1 MRLTL
6 RTLLAWIDGLLPDID
21 RDELA
26 AKIAASPVAP
36 RLVERI
42 EEVTA
47 RPGLPAPRPD
57 GRGLAE
63 DANTAAEFLD
73 NMLPV
78 ERLEAFER
86 VCLDSDIHLAEVAE
100 CHALL
105 AEVARDPAVVSL
117 LPRSEQARLLEKV
130 SRQMSHPPE
139 ESRQREEAALV
150 RVMRE
155 AATPALAPPIA
166 AGGRSSPRA
175 SFGAWL
181 SAIAA
186 LLLLVVLGGLLVRML
201 WLPPRGDRQ
210 VAAADRAAIDA
221 SPRETPLPPPAPAA
235 LEPPA
240 PEPTGLAQVD
250 APADVTPPSENA
262 EAAKEPAAVRVDAPV
277 PAARGRVASDQPGDQ
292 PGEPLAAAPLVPL
305 PVMEEEAAAEP
316 ARPEPLVAA
325 PRASG
330 GVVGSG
336 PVLHRVDREGM
347 VAWEPLLAGASLADV
362 EEFIVPPHL
371 YPVLERGGVMIRLL
385 PNTRAAV
392 VFDSDGTPRVEVIFG
407 QAVVW
412 SEAAEA
418 PVGIT
423 AAGLSGTC
431 TLGRQPVGV
440 EVKLIRNGG
449 DDPAAV
455 PPGRSVRLITSG
467 GSRWRQTEA
476 DGGPPGVPLAG
487 LALEQPL
494 PPRGGLEWESSAA
507 AAARQL
513 PPAAAPSWM
522 QLTAA
527 TDPVGRRAA
536 AAISAG
542 LVPGQSAADSLRGM
556 MASRRAEDRMVAAAT
571 LALAGDYEPLVEL
584 LCDNTPSRRLREG
597 QWNELEAATVPRAL
611 ARGVNAAAALRQAF
625 VARGPDGRGGEL
637 FLLARGLSAGELA
650 GGGEAALVAALEDP
664 ELVVRRYAIR
674 NLLTLLP
681 DPTQASSDYRPE
693 RTQQLNDKGV
703 AWWRARLAG
712 GGLGDGRAEDG
723 PEP

>member
-26 AKIAASPVAP
+26 AKIAVSPVAP

-100 CHALL
+100 CHTLL
-105 AEVARDPAVVSL
+105 AEVARDPGVVPL
-117 LPRSEQARLLEKV
+117 LPRSEQAQLLEKV

-155 AATPALAPPIA
+155 AAAPVQPIA

-175 SFGAWL
+175 SLGAWF

-201 WLPPRGDRQ
+201 WQPPRGDRQ
-210 VAAADRAAIDA
+210 VAEADRAAGDA
-221 SPRETPLPPPAPAA
+221 SPRETPLPPPVEPPAPAA
-235 LEPPA
+235 LESPA
-240 PEPTGLAQVD
+240 PEPAAFAKVD
-250 APADVTPPSENA
+250 APADVTPPSDAAAAA
-262 EAAKEPAAVRVDAPV
+262 EGPAAVRDDAQM
-277 PAARGRVASDQPGDQ
+277 PAAEGRVASDQ
-292 PGEPLAAAPLVPL
+292 PGEPLAAATLVPL

-316 ARPEPLVAA
+316 VRPEPLVVA
-325 PRASG
+325 PRATG
-330 GVVGSG
+330 GVVGGG

-347 VAWEPLLAGASLADV
+347 AAWEPLLAGTPLADV

-412 SEAAEA
+412 SEAAETT
-418 PVGIT
+418 VGIT

-431 TLGRQPVGV
+431 TLGPRQPVGV
-440 EVKLIRNGG
+440 EVTLIRNGG

-513 PPAAAPSWM
+513 PPAAEPSWM
-522 QLTAA
+522 QLTAV

-571 LALAGDYEPLVEL
+571 LALAGDYEPLIEL
-584 LCDNTPSRRLREG
+584 LCDDTPSRRLLEG

-625 VARGPDGRGGEL
+625 VARGPNGRGGEL

-664 ELVVRRYAIR
+664 ELVVRRYAIK

-693 RTQQLNDKGV
+693 RTQRLNDKGV
-703 AWWRARLAG
+703 DWWRARLAG

>member
-26 AKIAASPVAP
+26 AKIAVSPVAP

-100 CHALL
+100 CHTLL
-105 AEVARDPAVVSL
+105 AEVARDPGAVPL

-155 AATPALAPPIA
+155 AAAPAPATPIA

-175 SFGAWL
+175 SLGAWI

-201 WLPPRGDRQ
+201 WQPPRGDRQ
-210 VAAADRAAIDA
+210 VAAADRAAGDA
-221 SPRETPLPPPAPAA
+221 SPRETPLPPPAAPAPAA

-240 PEPTGLAQVD
+240 PEPAAFAKVD
-250 APADVTPPSENA
+250 APANVTPPSDEA
-262 EAAKEPAAVRVDAPV
+262 EAAEGPAAVRVDAPM
-277 PAARGRVASDQPGDQ
+277 PAANGGVASDQ
-292 PGEPLAAAPLVPL
+292 PGEPLAAATVVPL
-305 PVMEEEAAAEP
+305 PVMEEETAAEP
-316 ARPEPLVAA
+316 VRPEPLVVA
-325 PRASG
+325 PRAAG
-330 GVVGSG
+330 GVVGGG

-347 VAWEPLLAGASLADV
+347 VAWEPLLAGTPLADV

-392 VFDSDGTPRVEVIFG
+392 VFDSDGTRRVEVIFG

-418 PVGIT
+418 TVGIT
-423 AAGLSGTC
+423 AAGLSGRC
-431 TLGRQPVGV
+431 TLGPRQPVGV

-476 DGGPPGVPLAG
+476 DGGLPGVALAG

-513 PPAAAPSWM
+513 PPAAEPSWM
-522 QLTAA
+522 QLTAV

-584 LCDNTPSRRLREG
+584 LCDDTPSRRLREG

-625 VARGPDGRGGEL
+625 VARGPGGRGGEL

-664 ELVVRRYAIR
+664 ELVVRRYAIK

-693 RTQQLNDKGV
+693 RTQRLNDKGV
-703 AWWRARLAG
+703 AWWRARQAG

>member
-26 AKIAASPVAP
+26 AKIAVSPVAP

-100 CHALL
+100 CHTLL
-105 AEVARDPAVVSL
+105 AEVARDPGAVPL

-130 SRQMSHPPE
+130 FRQMSHPPE

-155 AATPALAPPIA
+155 AAAPVPPIA

-175 SFGAWL
+175 SLGSWF

-186 LLLLVVLGGLLVRML
+186 LLLLVVLSGLLVRML

-210 VAAADRAAIDA
+210 VAAADRAAGDA
-221 SPRETPLPPPAPAA
+221 APRETPLPSPV
-235 LEPPA
+235 EPPA
-240 PEPTGLAQVD
+240 PEPAAFAKVD
-250 APADVTPPSENA
+250 APADVTPPSDEA
-262 EAAKEPAAVRVDAPV
+262 EAAEGPAAVRVDAPM
-277 PAARGRVASDQPGDQ
+277 PAAEGRVASDQR
-292 PGEPLAAAPLVPL
+292 GEPLAAAAPVPL

-316 ARPEPLVAA
+316 VRPEPLVVA
-325 PRASG
+325 PRAAG
-330 GVVGSG
+330 GVVGGG
-336 PVLHRVDREGM
+336 PVLHRVEREGM
-347 VAWEPLLAGASLADV
+347 VAWEPLLAGAPLADA

-385 PNTRAAV
+385 PDTRAAV

-418 PVGIT
+418 TVGIT
-423 AAGLSGTC
+423 AAGLSGRC
-431 TLGRQPVGV
+431 TLGPRQPVGV

-476 DGGPPGVPLAG
+476 DGGPPGVSLAG

-513 PPAAAPSWM
+513 PPAAEPSWM
-522 QLTAA
+522 QLTA
-527 TDPVGRRAA
+527 VN
-536 AAISAG
+536 SAG

-584 LCDNTPSRRLREG
+584 LCDDTPSRRLREG

-625 VARGPDGRGGEL
+625 VARGPGGRGGEL

-664 ELVVRRYAIR
+664 ELVVRRYAIK

-681 DPTQASSDYRPE
+681 DPSQASSDYRPE
-693 RTQQLNDKGV
+693 RTQRLNDKGV

>member
-1 MRLTL
+1 
-6 RTLLAWIDGLLPDID
+6 
-21 RDELA
+21 
-26 AKIAASPVAP
+26 
-36 RLVERI
+36 
-42 EEVTA
+42 
-47 RPGLPAPRPD
+47 
-57 GRGLAE
+57 
-63 DANTAAEFLD
+63 
-73 NMLPV
+73 
-78 ERLEAFER
+78 
-86 VCLDSDIHLAEVAE
+86 
-100 CHALL
+100 
-105 AEVARDPAVVSL
+105 
-117 LPRSEQARLLEKV
+117 
-130 SRQMSHPPE
+130 
-139 ESRQREEAALV
+139 
-150 RVMRE
+150 
-155 AATPALAPPIA
+155 
-166 AGGRSSPRA
+166 
-175 SFGAWL
+175 
-181 SAIAA
+181 
-186 LLLLVVLGGLLVRML
+186 
-201 WLPPRGDRQ
+201 
-210 VAAADRAAIDA
+210 
-221 SPRETPLPPPAPAA
+221 
-235 LEPPA
+235 
-240 PEPTGLAQVD
+240 VD
-250 APADVTPPSENA
+250 APADVTPPSDAAAAA
-262 EAAKEPAAVRVDAPV
+262 EGPAAVRDDAQM
-277 PAARGRVASDQPGDQ
+277 PAAEGRVASDQ
-292 PGEPLAAAPLVPL
+292 PGEPLAAATLVPL

-316 ARPEPLVAA
+316 VRPEPLVVA
-325 PRASG
+325 PRATG
-330 GVVGSG
+330 GVVGGG

-347 VAWEPLLAGASLADV
+347 AAWEPLLAGTPLADV

-412 SEAAEA
+412 SEAAETT
-418 PVGIT
+418 VGIT

-431 TLGRQPVGV
+431 TLGPRQPVGV
-440 EVKLIRNGG
+440 EVTLIRNGG

-487 LALEQPL
+487 LALE
-494 PPRGGLEWESSAA
+494 WESSAA

-513 PPAAAPSWM
+513 PPAAEPSWM
-522 QLTAA
+522 QLTAV

-571 LALAGDYEPLVEL
+571 LALAGDYEPLIEL
-584 LCDNTPSRRLREG
+584 LCDDTPSRRLREG

-625 VARGPDGRGGEL
+625 VARGPNGRGGEL

-664 ELVVRRYAIR
+664 ELVVRRYAIK

-693 RTQQLNDKGV
+693 RTQRLNDKGV
-703 AWWRARLAG
+703 DWWRARLAG